1 MKKFTDDEEIFQFI
15 DTFNLW
21 MSETRRYSSE
31 LLSRYRITTPQLTV
45 LRELKTAGDLRL
57 SDLSM
62 KINLTNSTVTGI
74 IDRLERAGLVSRQR
88 STDDRRVILVK
99 ITAKGRETADQVP
112 ASHLELIRNAFFA
125 LSEEDRVELFR
136 LLRKFHQSITTLLP
150 HPPKPNARE

>member
-1 MKKFTDDEEIFQFI
+1 MKKITDGEEIFQFI

-45 LRELKTAGDLRL
+45 LRVLKIAGDLRL
-57 SDLSM
+57 SDLSV

-112 ASHLELIRNAFFA
+112 APHLELIRNAFFA
-125 LSEEDRVELFR
+125 LSEEDRAELLR
-136 LLRKFHQSITTLLP
+136 LLRKFHQAITALLP
-150 HPPKPNARE
+150 QPPKSNA

>member
-1 MKKFTDDEEIFQFI
+1 MKKITDGEEIFQFI

-45 LRELKTAGDLRL
+45 LRLLKTTGDLRL
-57 SDLSM
+57 SDLSV

-99 ITAKGRETADQVP
+99 ITAKGRETADLVP
-112 ASHLELIRNAFFA
+112 APHLEIIRNAFFA
-125 LSEEDRVELFR
+125 LPEEDRAELFR
-136 LLRKFHQSITTLLP
+136 LLRKFHESIITLR
-150 HPPKPNARE
+150 PPPPRPNS

>member
-1 MKKFTDDEEIFQFI
+1 MKKITDSEEIFQFI

-45 LRELKTAGDLRL
+45 LRLLKTAGDLRL
-57 SDLSM
+57 SDLSV

-74 IDRLERAGLVSRQR
+74 IDRLERADLVSRQR

-99 ITAKGRETADQVP
+99 ITDKGRETANLVP
-112 ASHLELIRNAFFA
+112 APHLELIRNAFFT
-125 LSEEDRVELFR
+125 LPEEERAEFFR
-136 LLRKFHQSITTLLP
+136 LLRKFHESVTTLRAQA
-150 HPPKPNARE
+150 PKPNA